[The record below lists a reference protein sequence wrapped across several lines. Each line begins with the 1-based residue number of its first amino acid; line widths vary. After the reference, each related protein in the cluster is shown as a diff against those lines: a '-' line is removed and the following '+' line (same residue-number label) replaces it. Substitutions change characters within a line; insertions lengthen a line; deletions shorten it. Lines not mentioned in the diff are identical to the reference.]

1 MSALQRRAPEDV
13 KGRALLELDLAECA
27 LVEGDPAEAGQ
38 AAASALHQVA
48 DALVEPI
55 LVRARAL
62 STNVSQAAGAR
73 AARDLNA
80 RLLEATH
87 AR

>member
-1 MSALQRRAPEDV
+1 MIASFASA
-13 KGRALLELDLAECA
+13 RALLGLDLAECA
-27 LVEGDPAEAGQ
+27 LLEGDPAEAGQ
-38 AAASALHQVA
+38 AAASALHLMA

-62 STNVSQAAGAR
+62 SAAVSQIAGAR
-73 AARDLNA
+73 AVRDLNA
-80 RLLEATH
+80 RLLEGTR